1 MFCIHL
7 CQNSLFWAF
16 ATGILWKTQL
26 WDIFTRVLTAKC
38 IASCSHGGS
47 LEDDYCITFFKLKFL
62 IPTLCQMFCLPKPSN
77 IYGESD
83 IVSPLCEISW
93 KNIHFCGLKKE
104 TFISNG
110 RKKLVNSS
118 KKHIKFVSSG
128 YYSPLCISALI
139 GLFCLAFQGLSC
151 WETSVTLY
159 LWFQF

>member
-1 MFCIHL
+1 MLEAVFSEIIGANKKTLIFQQGNCTMNVLHPSLSKSFVLSI
-7 CQNSLFWAF
+7 CNRNPMKNS
-16 ATGILWKTQL
+16 TL

-62 IPTLCQMFCLPKPSN
+62 IPTLCQMFCSPKPSN

-118 KKHIKFVSSG
+118 KRH
-128 YYSPLCISALI
+128 
-139 GLFCLAFQGLSC
+139 
-151 WETSVTLY
+151 
-159 LWFQF
+159 